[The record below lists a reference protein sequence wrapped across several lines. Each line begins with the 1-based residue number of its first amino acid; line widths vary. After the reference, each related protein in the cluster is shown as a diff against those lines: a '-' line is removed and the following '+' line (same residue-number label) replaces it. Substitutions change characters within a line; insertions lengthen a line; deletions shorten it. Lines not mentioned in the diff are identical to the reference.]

1 MNQISSI
8 KSIEDLLKE
17 VSYEK
22 LPNILEKLRT
32 DSRQGVQRIIKRYE
46 KKYNEYIY
54 ELNRIEKLNQYEN
67 NCYSKG
73 IETIAGIDEVG
84 RGPLA
89 GPVVACAV
97 ILPKN
102 CSIFRIN
109 DSKKLSASKREELF
123 YIIEKE
129 AISIGIAIVDP
140 QTIDEINIL
149 QATYKAMKIAV
160 EKLEPVP
167 EMLLIDGNN
176 NLPNVAIPQKKII
189 GGDGK
194 SISIAA
200 ASIIAKVTRDRLMDA
215 YHELYPEY
223 NFIKHKGY
231 GTKIHIEAI
240 KKIGLCPIHRRS
252 FTQNFTNEL

>member
-1 MNQISSI
+1 MTQISSI
-8 KSIEDLLKE
+8 KSIADLLKE
-17 VSYEK
+17 VSYEE
-22 LPNILEKLRT
+22 LPNILERLKS
-32 DSRQGVQRIIKRYE
+32 DSRQGVQNLVKRYE
-46 KKYNEYIY
+46 KKYNDYIL
-54 ELNRIEKLNQYEN
+54 ELNRIKELNTYEN
-67 NCYSKG
+67 NYYSKG
-73 IETIAGIDEVG
+73 YKAIAGIDEVG

-102 CSIFRIN
+102 CSILGIN
-109 DSKKLSASKREELF
+109 DSKKLSPSKREELF
-123 YIIEKE
+123 EIIHKK
-129 AISIGIAIVDP
+129 ALSIGIGVVDP

-149 QATYKAMKIAV
+149 QATYKAMKIAL
-160 EKLEPVP
+160 EKLEIVP

-176 NLPNVAIPQKKII
+176 NLPNVSIPQQILV

-223 NFIKHKGY
+223 DFIKNKGY
-231 GTKIHIEAI
+231 GTEIHIKAI
-240 KKIGLCPIHRRS
+240 QQKGLCPIHRRS
-252 FTQNFTNEL
+252 FTQNFLK